1 MNQLLDIAQ
10 TLTSFIPIVMTAL
23 TAVAL
28 VLLAKAMKERG
39 PLAIPGISIGL
50 LILLPTVTAIVMQV
64 SGVDLSPV
72 ARANQS
78 VADAASPYLTL
89 GMFSALAFIAYPI
102 MKRIAVSL
110 VRIVSPGS
118 AMRVIRFVML
128 LNVALLL
135 LVAFL
140 GGSTVVESLL
150 PWNAFVV
157 TSSVVSDECKSVN

>member
-10 TLTSFIPIVMTAL
+10 TLTWVIPIAMTAL
-23 TAVAL
+23 TAIAL

-50 LILLPTVTAIVMQV
+50 LILLPTVTAVVMQV
-64 SGVDLSPV
+64 SGVDLSPL

-110 VRIVSPGS
+110 GGSSVQS

-150 PWNAFVV
+150 PGML
-157 TSSVVSDECKSVN
+157 S